1 MKIKYYDTSC
11 RIFLIRTSFFPLVV
25 VVNID
30 GFEFM
35 GFQSLGGKM
44 SIGALHHVDV
54 DQKLI
59 YNHGGLIINEDE
71 RATNLVAGE

>member
-1 MKIKYYDTSC
+1 
-11 RIFLIRTSFFPLVV
+11 
-25 VVNID
+25 
-30 GFEFM
+30 
-35 GFQSLGGKM
+35 M